1 MKRKTRSK
9 IDRLSTGL
17 LAAALVT
24 NYASHRAGHGTICST
39 MRPVFRTNTRT
50 GKVVAVAAWASLTAW
65 FIPHFVN
72 GEFDPFVDTTT
83 PSR

>member
-1 MKRKTRSK
+1 MKTKTRSK
-9 IDRLSTGL
+9 VDRLSTAL
-17 LAAALVT
+17 MAAALVT

-50 GKVVAVAAWASLTAW
+50 GKAVAVAAWLSLSAW

-72 GEFDPFVDTTT
+72 GEFDPFDTKL
-83 PSR
+83 SVR